1 MLEPTIDE
9 TILGEGNIIA
19 EFKINKVRIAGAKIT
34 KGEFTIGDS
43 VHLKRDGEI
52 IKDTK
57 VEGIH
62 QGKNIIEKIK
72 MGNECGITFKPY
84 IDFHQ
89 NDAIIAYKK

>member
-9 TILGEGNIIA
+9 TILGEGKIIA
-19 EFKINKVRIAGAKIT
+19 EFKINKVRIAGVKIT
-34 KGEFTIGDS
+34 KGEFTVGDS
-43 VHLKRDGEI
+43 IHLKRDGEI

-62 QGKNIIEKIK
+62 QGKEIVEKIK

-89 NDAIIAYKK
+89 NDVIISYKK